1 MDNQNV
7 NVCEKLNKYISKT
20 ELYFKVGLI
29 KLFKEKFDSDMI
41 LDSTRKYRIRNIIT
55 KDERSYLC
63 IFYQCDTEYGIKCA
77 IFVDKITSEF
87 NIVFDKY
94 ENHGPS
100 IFDMNCS
107 SNDVNLV
114 EDILCMEDNFETRFG
129 KKSDETKVSKIYLLQ
144 ILHIFSSK
152 VIISLF
158 TKLNQLYALYG
169 DKEFTFLGHD
179 ISACYISLFA
189 YLYYKNHKNRH
200 GNIVSFGM
208 PRYGNMIFKE
218 NYNSLENMNHLN
230 IINKRDNVCAY
241 PLIDYHHVGTILFL
255 EEDDTLKTTHAYSRF
270 QYLWRMSILYC
281 NSGDHHRLESYLRS
295 IVTNKQ
301 MSYTESKQSITT
313 YQHSDPYY
321 ELDGDY
327 IRN

>member
-1 MDNQNV
+1 MDKQIL
-7 NVCEKLNKYISKT
+7 NVCERLNRYISKT

-29 KLFKEKFDSDMI
+29 KLFKEKFDSEMI

-63 IFYQCDTEYGIKCA
+63 IFYQCDQNIGIKCA
-77 IFVDKITSEF
+77 IFVDKMTSEF

-94 ENHGPS
+94 ETHGPS

-107 SNDVNLV
+107 SNDVNLL
-114 EDILCMEDNFETRFG
+114 EDILCMKDNFETRVG
-129 KKSDETKVSKIYLLQ
+129 EKTDETKVSKIHLLQ
-144 ILHIFSSK
+144 IIHIFSSK

-169 DKEFTFLGHD
+169 DNDFTFLGYD

-189 YLYYKNHKNRH
+189 YLYYKNHKNRN

-241 PLIDYHHVGTILFL
+241 PLIDYHHVGTILFF
-255 EEDDTLKTTHAYSRF
+255 EENDTLNTIQAYSRF

-281 NSGDHHRLESYLRS
+281 NNSDHHRLESYLRS

-301 MSYTESKQSITT
+301 MNYIESKQSISN

-327 IRN
+327 IGN